1 MSALTEVAT
10 KVYLVGAGPG
20 NPCLL
25 TKKAE
30 GCIQK
35 ADVILY
41 DQLVN
46 PFLLQL
52 SRPDAEWIHV
62 GKTPYTRTT
71 KQARINALL
80 VEKAQTAQVVVR
92 LKGGDPAIFG
102 RVTEEV
108 DTLRAHE
115 IPFEIVPGV
124 TAASAAM
131 SQLGRG
137 LTERGVATH
146 ITFTTGH
153 FKNNEENDIDLKTLA
168 NDGTLAIYMGIKRL
182 PELMRTIQQQI
193 GIDFPVAIIFN
204 ATRVNQ
210 HVVTGT
216 VTTIV
221 DRIASLPERMGPGIT
236 IVGHVVRDLDETVWD
251 SVADFDTVLIK
262 GERQR
267 AIEVAY
273 EWAEA
278 GHAVLIDDRDFSDL
292 HPTQEEKI
300 ACWVDEM
307 VFTREISLTSTKQ

>member
-1 MSALTEVAT
+1 MSPLTQAAT

-20 NPCLL
+20 DPCLL

-30 GCIQK
+30 RCIQK

-80 VEKAQTAQVVVR
+80 VEKAQAAQVVVR

-108 DTLRAHE
+108 DTLRAHQ

-137 LTERGVATH
+137 LTERGVSTH

-153 FKNNEENDIDLKTLA
+153 FKNNEENDIDLTTLA

-204 ATRVNQ
+204 ATRSDQ
-210 HVVTGT
+210 HVVSGT

-221 DRIASLPERMGPGIT
+221 DRIAALPERLGPGIT
-236 IVGHVVRDLDETVWD
+236 IVGQVVRSLDEAVLKPG
-251 SVADFDTVLIK
+251 ADFDTVLIK

-267 AIEVAY
+267 AIEAAY

-278 GHAVLIDDRDFSDL
+278 GHAVLIDDRDYSDL
-292 HPTQEEKI
+292 HPTQAKTI
-300 ACWVDEM
+300 ARWVDEM
-307 VFTREISLTSTKQ
+307 ALTREIALS

>member
-1 MSALTEVAT
+1 MSPLTQATT

-20 NPCLL
+20 DPCLL

-30 GCIQK
+30 RCIQK

-80 VEKAQTAQVVVR
+80 VEKAQAAQVVVR

-108 DTLRAHE
+108 DTLRAHQ

-137 LTERGVATH
+137 LTERGVSTH

-153 FKNNEENDIDLKTLA
+153 FKNNEENDIDLTTLA

-204 ATRVNQ
+204 ATRSDQ
-210 HVVTGT
+210 HVVSGT

-221 DRIASLPERMGPGIT
+221 DRIAST
-236 IVGHVVRDLDETVWD
+236 
-251 SVADFDTVLIK
+251 A
-262 GERQR
+262 
-267 AIEVAY
+267 
-273 EWAEA
+273 
-278 GHAVLIDDRDFSDL
+278 
-292 HPTQEEKI
+292 
-300 ACWVDEM
+300 
-307 VFTREISLTSTKQ
+307 

>member
-1 MSALTEVAT
+1 MSALAEAPT

-30 GCIQK
+30 RCIQK

-71 KQARINALL
+71 KQERINALL

-108 DTLRAHE
+108 DTLRAHR

-137 LTERGVATH
+137 LTERGISTH

-153 FKNNEENDIDLKTLA
+153 FKNNEENDIDLTTLA

-182 PELMRTIQQQI
+182 PELMQAIQQQI

-204 ATRVNQ
+204 ATRSDQ
-210 HVVTGT
+210 HVVSGT
-216 VTTIV
+216 VSTIV
-221 DRIASLPERMGPGIT
+221 ERMAVLPERMGPGIT
-236 IVGHVVRDLDETVWD
+236 IVGHVVRDLDEAVLEP
-251 SVADFDTVLIK
+251 VADFETVLVK
-262 GERQR
+262 GERHQ
-267 AIEVAY
+267 AIETAY

-278 GHAVLIDDRDFSDL
+278 GHAVLIDDRGWSDL
-292 HPTQEEKI
+292 HPTQAETVARWI
-300 ACWVDEM
+300 DEM
-307 VFTREISLTSTKQ
+307 TFTREISLT